1 MKHQPRKRF
10 GQHFLHDQQ
19 ILNQL
24 INALRLKPEDNLVEV
39 GAGKGALTQHL
50 LEYLPSFHV
59 IEIDRDLIPILQ
71 NITEP
76 HRLKIHNIDAL
87 KFDLTHLAS
96 SDCPLRVVGNLPY
109 NISTPLLF
117 HFFQYIGIIK
127 DMHFMLQKEVV
138 DRMAAEPNNKRY
150 GRLSVM
156 SQYHCHVTKLF
167 DVNPEAFNP
176 PPKVDSAVLRLTP
189 HHTPF
194 IVNHYA
200 DFSKI
205 VAQCFNQR
213 RKTIRNSLKSFLNAT
228 QIEQLNIDPQAR
240 AENVSLK
247 QFIALAN
254 AYPNVSKKP
263 G

>member
-19 ILNQL
+19 VLTQL
-24 INALRLKPEDNLVEV
+24 VNALHLKPEDNVVEI
-39 GAGKGALTQHL
+39 GPGKGALTHHL
-50 LEYLPSFHV
+50 LEHLTNFHV

-71 NITEP
+71 NIAAP
-76 HRLKIHNIDAL
+76 DRIKIHNVDAL
-87 KFDLTHLAS
+87 KFDFTSLAS

-117 HFFQYIGIIK
+117 HLFQYVSIIK

-138 DRMAAEPNNKRY
+138 DRMVAEPNNKRY

-167 DVNPEAFNP
+167 DVNPEAFDP

-189 HHTPF
+189 HNTPF
-194 IVNHYA
+194 TVDNYA

-213 RKTIRNSLKSFLNAT
+213 RKTIRNSLKPFLDTA
-228 QIEQLNIDPQAR
+228 QIEQLNIDPQIR
-240 AENVSLK
+240 AENLSLE

-254 AYPNVSKKP
+254 VYSSFFAST
-263 G
+263 